1 MASPQ
6 FSHRL
11 EHVFAQPEAYN
22 PDRFAPGQEVDK
34 GLPFSYI
41 AFGGGRHGCM
51 GTTFAY
57 LQVLCCDATTCHVSS
72 VLKGPECV
80 TFED

>member
-11 EHVFAQPEAYN
+11 EHVFPQPEAYK

-57 LQVLCCDATTCHVSS
+57 LQVLSRPFI
-72 VLKGPECV
+72 L
-80 TFED
+80 